1 MFATKQKKFK
11 DILFNYIKTSLLF
24 NDDLEIKHDDY
35 RIKKALLKSKIN
47 FHDNDF
53 ILYLENGVIDIESP
67 KLIKKESNKR
77 YEKVIKSA

>member
-1 MFATKQKKFK
+1 MQ
-11 DILFNYIKTSLLF
+11 NRNQPKTWQI
-24 NDDLEIKHDDY
+24 DDDDY

-77 YEKVIKSA
+77 YEKVIKSAWQS